1 MSQAEHHIEE
11 TSLTRLYFRAL
22 GLLGT
27 EIHVAIFLAIA
38 NFALAASQFAEPV
51 LFGRIIDRMNIG
63 ETLHRSPGVRE
74 LPPLIGAWIGFALF
88 SIIGAVFV
96 GLRADRMA
104 HRRRLAA
111 MGTYFEH
118 VLDLPLSFH
127 ASVHS
132 GRLLKSM
139 LEGAAGL
146 FWLWLSFFREK
157 CADFVALTV
166 LLPLALF
173 INWRLGLPLII
184 LVAIFGIIIIFVVR
198 RTHTLQTQ
206 VEGYN
211 ANLSERAS
219 DVLGNIA
226 VIQSFTRIQSEAFAM
241 NELIQA
247 VLNAQLPV
255 LSWWAVAVVAAR
267 AASTLTLLTIFI
279 VGVWLHAQGLATIGQ
294 LVTFMALATMLIGK
308 LVEIVNFINGLFL
321 QAPKLSE
328 FFRVLDT
335 APSVAD
341 RPGAQDRAGSKAMSP
356 SIT

>member
-1 MSQAEHHIEE
+1 
-11 TSLTRLYFRAL
+11 
-22 GLLGT
+22 
-27 EIHVAIFLAIA
+27 
-38 NFALAASQFAEPV
+38 
-51 LFGRIIDRMNIG
+51 
-63 ETLHRSPGVRE
+63 
-74 LPPLIGAWIGFALF
+74 
-88 SIIGAVFV
+88 
-96 GLRADRMA
+96 
-104 HRRRLAA
+104 
-111 MGTYFEH
+111 
-118 VLDLPLSFH
+118 
-127 ASVHS
+127 
-132 GRLLKSM
+132 M
-139 LEGAAGL
+139 LEGASGL

-206 VEGYN
+206 VEGFN

-255 LSWWAVAVVAAR
+255 LSWWAVACGGG
-267 AASTLTLLTIFI
+267 AASTLTLLDIFI
-279 VGVWLHAQGLATIGQ
+279 VGLAPCPGPRDDRPARDLHGAGDDAHRQAGRDRQ
-294 LVTFMALATMLIGK
+294 FHQRP
-308 LVEIVNFINGLFL
+308 LF
-321 QAPKLSE
+321 AGPKLSE

-341 RPGAQDRAGSKAMSP
+341 RPGAQDPAGSRVM
-356 SIT
+356 